1 MNRMSQGTVLHQEQ
15 KRKVIDI
22 GDGVVALTTT
32 KRRWKDTRHCD
43 RATNNQKIHRREF
56 TAKLVFKSKGTPT
69 MLTLSVNQG
78 QFLFDSFTTMLP
90 EVTVNSILPRD
101 SLVFQLAS
109 NGSIQQLMALVAE
122 GKASLYDHDTDGK
135 SLLHVSDPFS

>member
-1 MNRMSQGTVLHQEQ
+1 MNAMSQGTVFHQEQ

-22 GDGVVALTTT
+22 GDGVVTLTTT
-32 KRRWKDTRHCD
+32 KRRRKHTKRCESAASNQ
-43 RATNNQKIHRREF
+43 ATYLREF
-56 TAKLVFKSKGTPT
+56 TAKLVFKSKSTPT

-78 QFLFDSFTTMLP
+78 QVLFDSFTSMLP
-90 EVTVNSILPRD
+90 EVTVNSILPWD

-122 GKASLYDHDTDGK
+122 GKASLHDHDTDGK
-135 SLLHVSDPFS
+135 SLLHVSDSFA